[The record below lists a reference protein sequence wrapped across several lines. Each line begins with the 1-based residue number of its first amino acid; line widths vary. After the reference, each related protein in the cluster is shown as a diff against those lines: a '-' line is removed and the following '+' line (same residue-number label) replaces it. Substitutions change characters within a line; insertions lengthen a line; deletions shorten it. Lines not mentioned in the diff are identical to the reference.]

1 MIDFDSNILVNLKLH
16 LDILIKI
23 ILILILKSITHLKL

>member
-1 MIDFDSNILVNLKLH
+1 M

-23 ILILILKSITHLKL
+23 ILIITSMLLSHKLTVRSKISAY